1 MSKKILLTSFCF
13 LSFGIFSLS
22 PPEYSTSKNG
32 LRSIDNFIKELIS
45 YSDYYE
51 GFESE
56 NNLHSYCVKNPSYQ
70 YNKCMETDF
79 EDRRIYFLGKIIEK
93 HLDSFLREERSN
105 NSKKFGMK
113 VSKLTKE
120 LDYHFSN
127 ENFSQ
132 KELIRELRNTL
143 NRNKKRVS
151 DALRDEFY
159 SSQKYLSS
167 LVSLEV
173 NSNIKGSSIYLD
185 GNYLGKT
192 PLVTDK
198 IYTPKKYTLEIR
210 KSFLTRK
217 IEINLLAENKFFID
231 LKDSKGD
238 MSKIRRLET
247 YFKDGF
253 KSIEENLS
261 LNNLELLI
269 STKRQSQEFID
280 EFKSLNL
287 EGEKEKLKDLR
298 FYINELNEKK
308 IENLS
313 ENILSSRNSLDDLI
327 KTYDQLEKINP
338 DFKERRL
345 IKLSLSGS
353 KTNTIK
359 NDINASVITE
369 NEFDLE
375 KFGNGFFISIFT
387 NPIKMERNVISQN
400 EKIGQYLSG
409 TRQIPNGKYVTAK
422 NNHDVAYNNY
432 LIAKN
437 RADASSKAC
446 YQQGSFFEQ
455 LLCGSLIS
463 ALESGPEATAYRK
476 AKDILERTP
485 PYINEDIYS
494 EYVYGE
500 TIVKAKKSQTVNV
513 TQLNID
519 RLEQE
524 QGQVSFEKADTF
536 YIYTGLHPNEEN
548 PPKQQD
554 TQEKLDNFLTQPVS
568 NLKVSKIISKF
579 EVLKEKTSK
588 SFSSLNEVSI
598 LKNKNLS
605 KNESGFFNK
614 IFSSFWNENSDH
626 KELEENEFEIDK
638 RFESVVQINTL
649 SASGTGFYIDDN
661 LIVTNE
667 HVVENNATVDVIN
680 FYKDQ
685 FVGEVIKVDRY
696 RDLALISV
704 SKKGFP
710 VKIYRK
716 SFLKLGSEVEALGH
730 PIGFDYT
737 LSRGIVSSTRKI
749 FPYNAS
755 VNLGEVEYIQT
766 DTDINPG
773 NSGGPLFHD
782 NEVVGVNTWKRNRE
796 NERDAQSRPVSG
808 INFAIS
814 YKELINFLE

>member
-1 MSKKILLTSFCF
+1 MSKKILLTFFCLIS
-13 LSFGIFSLS
+13 LSIFSLS
-22 PPEYSTSKNG
+22 PPEYSTSKSG
-32 LRSIDNFIKELIS
+32 LRNLDNFFEELIS
-45 YSDYYE
+45 HSDYYE

-56 NNLHSYCVKNPSYQ
+56 NNLYSYCEKNPSYQ
-70 YNKCMETDF
+70 YGKCIETDF
-79 EDRRIYFLGKIIEK
+79 KDRRIYFLGKIIEK

-105 NSKKFGMK
+105 NSKNFGIK
-113 VSKLTKE
+113 VSKLITE

-132 KELIRELRNTL
+132 KKLIRELRDTL

-159 SSQKYLSS
+159 SSQEYLNS

-173 NSNIKGSSIYLD
+173 DSNINGSSVYLD
-185 GNYLGKT
+185 GSYLGRT
-192 PLVTDK
+192 PLVTNEM
-198 IYTPKKYTLEIR
+198 YPPKKYILEIR
-210 KSFLTRK
+210 KSFLTKK
-217 IEINLLAENKFFID
+217 IEIDLLAKNKYFID

-238 MSKIRRLET
+238 ISKIRRLET

-253 KSIEENLS
+253 KSIEDNLS

-269 STKRQSQEFID
+269 SLKRESQKFID
-280 EFKSLNL
+280 EFKTFDL
-287 EGEKEKLKDLR
+287 EGEKEKLEDLR
-298 FYINELNEKK
+298 SYIDELSEKK
-308 IENLS
+308 IVNLS
-313 ENILSSRNSLDDLI
+313 ENILSSKNSLRDLI
-327 KTYDQLEKINP
+327 KTYDLLEKINP

-353 KTNTIK
+353 KVNTIK

-369 NEFDLE
+369 NEINLE
-375 KFGNGFFISIFT
+375 KFENGFFISILS
-387 NPIKMERNVISQN
+387 NPPKIERNVISQN
-400 EKIGQYLSG
+400 EKIGQYISG
-409 TRQIPNGKYVTAK
+409 TRQIPNGKYVIAK

-432 LIAKN
+432 IIAKS
-437 RADASSKAC
+437 RADASSRAC
-446 YQQGSFFEQ
+446 YQQGSFLEQ
-455 LLCGSLIS
+455 LLCGGIIS
-463 ALESGPEATAYRK
+463 ALESSSEAIAYEK

-494 EYVYGE
+494 EYLYGE
-500 TIVKAKKSQTVNV
+500 TIVKAKKSQTINV

-519 RLEQE
+519 KLEQE
-524 QGQVSFEKADTF
+524 QGQISFEKADTF

-554 TQEKLDNFLTQPVS
+554 TQEKLDKFLTQPVS

-588 SFSSLNEVSI
+588 SFGSLNEVSI

-614 IFSSFWNENSDH
+614 IFSFSWNENSGDRELNL
-626 KELEENEFEIDK
+626 KEGNELEIDK
-638 RFESVVQINTL
+638 RFESVVQIKTL
-649 SASGTGFYIDDN
+649 SGSGTGFYINDN
-661 LIVTNE
+661 LIITNE

-680 FYKDQ
+680 FYKDK

-710 VKIYRK
+710 AKIYRK

-730 PIGFDYT
+730 PVGFEYS

-749 FPYNAS
+749 SPPFAS

-773 NSGGPLFHD
+773 NSGGPLFYD
-782 NEVVGVNTWKRNRE
+782 NEVVGVNAWKQSY
-796 NERDAQSRPVSG
+796 DTQSRPVSG